1 MFYASYYGNGRACMC
16 GVRTLQIL
24 PLFVSYV
31 HGGPLF
37 TSDRVIDTASIEQ
50 ILLRTVLLS
59 DKEDGGF
66 AFAGTTCRTYGS
78 SVPLESPTQRETRLR
93 HLACTHNALVKEKSK
108 INTLYTAAYQK
119 RATHG
124 AERHDTQRRVFRN
137 FGNRGNYRSL
147 YKTAPPLRY
156 FSRLTRPLRAYNMD
170 PPCKGGDALGLDYTP
185 DFHPGHHPD
194 DDGSPVASEGGIV
207 SDDEETQSV
216 RCEIIENDVST
227 GHERQETGV
236 HSGTTRQPTPIGRCP
251 TEDRPLKIKK
261 RDGTN
266 QTAIRKVSILEMIVL
281 WFPTIQ
287 VKSLT
292 NVKSRMMEF
301 LNATGPTSATEEES
315 EIFNRLRERQDYIS
329 AFTVLSAWVSA
340 THSHP
345 ESTLQDFVLMRQGPW
360 SSVYAELKTAQ
371 NLTKLFKILVA
382 GVDESPSHL
391 TGSRQNHDGDVHSV
405 NTGPAS
411 RSVRR
416 SYRLCTPTTPPALRS
431 ITSRIGNRMYTAEWE
446 RNRGE
451 YLVGMSIYR
460 WKDVKGQNYKYWHK
474 RAIHTS
480 HVFGNVGEVHVEMAL
495 QRARHLRH
503 LWFVDE
509 EAGTDKYPGAST
521 SSDYVLPGPKT
532 E

>member
-1 MFYASYYGNGRACMC
+1 MEVDGRACVVC
-16 GVRTLQIL
+16 GHYSYCRCLCRTYMGDRYS
-24 PLFVSYV
+24 PATVSLTLHQLSRYCCE
-31 HGGPLF
+31 
-37 TSDRVIDTASIEQ
+37 RCCC
-50 ILLRTVLLS
+50 LL
-59 DKEDGGF
+59 KEDGGF

-93 HLACTHNALVKEKSK
+93 HLACTHNALVKEK
-108 INTLYTAAYQK
+108 
-119 RATHG
+119 
-124 AERHDTQRRVFRN
+124 
-137 FGNRGNYRSL
+137 L

-156 FSRLTRPLRAYNMD
+156 FSRLTRPLRAHNMD
-170 PPCKGGDALGLDYTP
+170 PPSKGGDAWGLDYTP

-301 LNATGPTSATEEES
+301 LNATGPTSATEEER

-329 AFTVLSAWVSA
+329 AIFTVLSAWVTA